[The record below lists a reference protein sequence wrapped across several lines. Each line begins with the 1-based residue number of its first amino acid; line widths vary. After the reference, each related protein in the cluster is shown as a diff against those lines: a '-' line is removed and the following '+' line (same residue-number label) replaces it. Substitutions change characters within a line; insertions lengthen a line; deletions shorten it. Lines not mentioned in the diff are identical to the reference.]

1 MTKKLVLLVMMFLGC
16 TLSLM
21 AQNISGKVV
30 DEKNYPLV
38 GVNVLLLSKADS
50 TYLAGTSTD
59 NDGAFTFTNRDD
71 AGTLMFSFIG
81 YHSVYHTLDG
91 MEILVSSKCR

>member
-30 DEKNYPLV
+30 DEKNILSLELMYFYCLRQIPHILQAQV
-38 GVNVLLLSKADS
+38 QTTTVLLLLQ
-50 TYLAGTSTD
+50 TETMQVL
-59 NDGAFTFTNRDD
+59 
-71 AGTLMFSFIG
+71 
-81 YHSVYHTLDG
+81 
-91 MEILVSSKCR
+91 